1 MKIPNKELY
10 YDTLKEVCSFGAG
23 HAASNLSNII
33 EKKVVITV
41 PEVHMR
47 SVKEQ
52 MSLIGD
58 ESKVVVM
65 VNSQFELGENG
76 TLFYLATLDDAKSV
90 VGAMAC
96 MRIGEFGELE
106 KSAMVEIGNI
116 LSGAI
121 VSSVS
126 NFIEEKIFFDPP
138 NLYIDPPYKILDA
151 TLGKQI
157 RNVNPILFVSVDISV
172 EEEKISS
179 TLLFVPLFD
188 LVAKVWDKM
197 SARGLLVDGL

>member
-10 YDTLKEVCSFGAG
+10 YDTLREICSFGAG
-23 HAASNLSNII
+23 HAASSLSNIV

-41 PEVHMR
+41 PEVCMR

-52 MSLIGD
+52 MSLMGD
-58 ESKVVVM
+58 ESKAVVM
-65 VNSQFELGENG
+65 VNSQFELGESG
-76 TLFYLATLDDAKSV
+76 MIFYLATIDNAKSV
-90 VGAMAC
+90 VGAMTC
-96 MRIGEFGELE
+96 VRIGELGELE

-116 LSGAI
+116 LSGSI
-121 VSSVS
+121 IGSVS
-126 NFIEEKIFFDPP
+126 NFMEEKVFFNPP
-138 NLYIDPPYKILDA
+138 NLYINPPHKVLGA

-157 RNVNPILFVSVDISV
+157 RNDNPLLFVSVDISV
-172 EEEKISS
+172 EEEDISS

-197 SARGLLVDGL
+197 SARGLLADRL